1 METMQNM
8 AIARF
13 QTLLR
18 GGLVV
23 ALLFLSLLLVTN
35 PAFSSSEA
43 ELQLHQTVKELEQKL
58 DARIG
63 IMVSDGQSDW
73 R

>member
-8 AIARF
+8 AVARF

-23 ALLFLSLLLVTN
+23 ALLFLSFLLVTS

-43 ELQLHQTVKELEQKL
+43 EVQLQQTVKEL
-58 DARIG
+58 
-63 IMVSDGQSDW
+63 
-73 R
+73 